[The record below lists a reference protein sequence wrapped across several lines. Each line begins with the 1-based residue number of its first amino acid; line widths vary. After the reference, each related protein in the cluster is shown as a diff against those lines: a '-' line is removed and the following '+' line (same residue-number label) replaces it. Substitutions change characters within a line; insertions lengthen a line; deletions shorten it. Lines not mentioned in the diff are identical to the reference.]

1 MRMTLPSLADLFFR
15 PPGLLIA
22 SPPLSPLH
30 SCARHNVTEISRLP
44 QCLAAVDLVDVASAP
59 PRTPMAVPGN
69 DAFQDLCRI
78 FSAREERILEIEILP
93 PALGPLLQDGC
104 SIGITKKHIVKAFTV
119 ARRVFFQAL
128 DADAPA
134 SAPPRKDA
142 DTKSNTELAVCSEII
157 LLYDCEHLTA
167 CNWRKRRILALV
179 PPRDHDDL
187 DPAQRQTVVRML
199 DTELSLMKTYL
210 CSPLP
215 RHTKSPTLW
224 QHRLWVL
231 DYKMRVEF
239 GGGSDALSL
248 LNAELSTVLRAGEL
262 HPKNYYAFNYMRLF
276 HGRLSQT
283 TEDGP
288 AVLAQ
293 SILEPTLTWCLMHPA
308 DISGWGFVRY
318 LLEAVPDQ
326 TVRADTVDKVLRY
339 AIGIRWEGES
349 LYTFVD
355 LAVRAFAAMDR
366 ATKVLGMSAAAAG
379 TFGSRLDHGP
389 ARWETWR
396 DAAKEVWT
404 AKPRGEGMA
413 DDPA

>member
-1 MRMTLPSLADLFFR
+1 
-15 PPGLLIA
+15 
-22 SPPLSPLH
+22 
-30 SCARHNVTEISRLP
+30 
-44 QCLAAVDLVDVASAP
+44 
-59 PRTPMAVPGN
+59 MAVPGN

-78 FSAREERILEIEILP
+78 FSARKERILEIEILP

-104 SIGITKKHIVKAFTV
+104 SIGITKKHIVKAFMV
-119 ARRVFFQAL
+119 ARHIFFQAL
-128 DADAPA
+128 DADDPA
-134 SAPPRKDA
+134 SAPLRKDT
-142 DTKSNTELAVCSEII
+142 DTELAVCSEII

-179 PPRDHDDL
+179 PSHDHDDL
-187 DPAQRQTVVRML
+187 DPAQRQTIIQAL

-231 DYKMRVEF
+231 DYKMRVQS
-239 GGGSDALSL
+239 GGGSDAFSL

-276 HGRLSQT
+276 HSRLSQS

-293 SILEPTLTWCLMHPA
+293 SILEPTLTWCLLHPA
-308 DISGWGFVRY
+308 DISGWGFVLY
-318 LLEAVPDQ
+318 QLEAVPDQ
-326 TVRADTVDKVLRY
+326 TIREDTVEKALRY

-366 ATKVLGMSAAAAG
+366 ASKVLGMSPTDAD
-379 TFGSRLDHGP
+379 TFGSRLNHGP
-389 ARWETWR
+389 ARWKAWR

-404 AKPRGEGMA
+404 AKRRGGGMV